1 MASSQESTR
10 NGARSRKATYLSA
23 LVFLIGFMLA
33 GSWLALG
40 IKGMSLAGA
49 FDAGAALNPLHKQV
63 LADNAG
69 WLDNYGRYPLTMGA
83 PVLGV
88 LGALLAILASTSRR
102 AGLAFV
108 GSSLMI
114 VGTICTAGFALFPF
128 VFPSSLDAASSL
140 TVWDAVSSH
149 KTLGIM
155 FVVACIFVPIILL
168 YTLWSYVR
176 MWGKL
181 NDGSIE
187 ANPHGLY

>member
-1 MASSQESTR
+1 
-10 NGARSRKATYLSA
+10 
-23 LVFLIGFMLA
+23 
-33 GSWLALG
+33 
-40 IKGMSLAGA
+40 
-49 FDAGAALNPLHKQV
+49 
-63 LADNAG
+63 
-69 WLDNYGRYPLTMGA
+69 
-83 PVLGV
+83 
-88 LGALLAILASTSRR
+88 
-102 AGLAFV
+102 
-108 GSSLMI
+108 MI